1 MDQFSFLYS
10 PQAAALGYTILYSLG
25 QAFVI
30 FLCLRIV
37 LKFLPNASANVKY
50 ALSYCAYLA
59 VGIWFF
65 VTLFR
70 QFSIAQQQLVV
81 ERYFN
86 THSFINAAADN
97 ASAGSALFSLSFLY
111 DYLPLIVAFYLLGI
125 VVYSIRLSFNFFQT
139 NLLKSK
145 GLHQLDFEWNE
156 HIISLAKRMNIGRKI
171 QTYFSSKVNTPM
183 MIGFIKPVIL
193 LPLAAMNHLTPEQF
207 EAILLHELAHVRRND
222 YLLNIIQAVL
232 DTLLFFNP
240 FTWWITKYI
249 REEREKSCDEMVL
262 QSSDPFHY
270 ARALLALEEPLKSQP
285 LVMTAVNNRSHL
297 FQRIKNI
304 MEMKNKQINYR
315 QKFITLTV
323 IAIATVSVAWL
334 SPDENKLNKKEF
346 QQDQA
351 GKNYD
356 VSALQ
361 VFSFYPFNFLTDST
375 PKGLVPVPPAPPLP
389 PTPPVAMQ
397 HNGVPPL
404 PPAPPVPPVTPDGTP
419 MPPAPPVPPLP
430 PHLGDT
436 IPSAFFNS
444 EEWKKAEEAVKK
456 STEEMRKYFQSDAW
470 KKQQDLMKEN
480 AVAMKKYFNSPEWKK
495 QQELMKKSGE
505 EMKKYFDS
513 PEWKKQ
519 QELMKRSGEE
529 MKKYFNSPE
538 WKKQQELMKKHG
550 EEMEKYFNS
559 PEWKK
564 QQKDLQH
571 LTDSSVTAYFK
582 SDAWKQQQTNI
593 QKAVVQTQKFFQSDK
608 WKKLQDDLQHLKWD
622 QQKDQKDPDLK
633 KD

>member
-10 PQAAALGYTILYSLG
+10 PHAAALGYTILYSLG

-37 LKFLPNASANVKY
+37 LKFIPNASANLKY
-50 ALSYCAYLA
+50 ALSYCAYL
-59 VGIWFF
+59 GIGFWFF

-70 QFSIAQQQLVV
+70 QFSMAQQQFVIQN
-81 ERYFN
+81 YFN
-86 THSFINAAADN
+86 THSFANAAADN
-97 ASAGSALFSLSFLY
+97 TSSGSSLLSLSFLY
-111 DYLPLIVAFYLLGI
+111 DYLPLVVAFYLLGI
-125 VVYSIRLSFNFFQT
+125 VVYSIWLSFNFFQT
-139 NLLKSK
+139 SLLKSK
-145 GLHQLDFEWNE
+145 GLHELDYEWNE
-156 HIISLAKRMNIGRKI
+156 HIISLARRMKISRKI

-193 LPLAAMNHLTPEQF
+193 LPLAAMNHLSPQQF
-207 EAILLHELAHVRRND
+207 ESILMHELAHIRRND
-222 YLLNIIQAVL
+222 YLLNIIQTVL

-262 QSSDPFHY
+262 QLSDPFHY
-270 ARALLALEEPLKSQP
+270 ARALLALEEPVRNQP
-285 LVMTAVNNRSHL
+285 LVMTAVNSRSHL

-315 QKFITLTV
+315 QKFITLIV

-334 SPDENKLNKKEF
+334 SPDESKLNKNEF
-346 QQDQA
+346 QQDQP

-356 VSALQ
+356 ASALQ

-375 PKGLVPVPPAPPLP
+375 PKGLVPEPPAPPLP

-404 PPAPPVPPVTPDGTP
+404 PPVPPVAPDGMP
-419 MPPAPPVPPLP
+419 LPPAPPAPPLA

-444 EEWKKAEEAVKK
+444 EEWKKEEEAIRK

-519 QELMKRSGEE
+519 QEAFKHNAEE

-538 WKKQQELMKKHG
+538 WKKQQESFKKSA
-550 EEMEKYFNS
+550 EEMKKYFNS

-564 QQKDLQH
+564 
-571 LTDSSVTAYFK
+571 
-582 SDAWKQQQTNI
+582 
-593 QKAVVQTQKFFQSDK
+593 
-608 WKKLQDDLQHLKWD
+608 
-622 QQKDQKDPDLK
+622 
-633 KD
+633 